1 MSNNESTARGE
12 DFVNSLGKAVREN
25 PLPSALIGMG
35 LVWLFTGAKT
45 PSKSGID
52 AAVGGA
58 LELGG
63 RLGEGARNLNASV
76 AGAFVTPGKGVRD
89 GGATMAQRTSDG
101 LSFLSGAFDN
111 QFFSTARSNM
121 SDLLQ
126 RQPFVL
132 GAIGLAIGAGVAASL
147 RTTETEVEIF
157 GKASSELQGKARD
170 FGVEQTRRATE
181 VLDGVATTVA
191 QEVRVQGLTSEEAA
205 RKVGD
210 VVKAVKG
217 VLNEA
222 PLSVRARLNST

>member
-1 MSNNESTARGE
+1 MSNNENTVRGE

-35 LVWLFTGAKT
+35 LIWLFTGAKT
-45 PSKSGID
+45 PSKSGLD

-58 LELGG
+58 SELGG
-63 RLGEGARNLNASV
+63 RIGEGARNLNASV
-76 AGAFVTPGKGVRD
+76 AGALVTAGNSVRD
-89 GGATMAQRTSDG
+89 GGAAAAQKTSDG
-101 LSFLSGAFDN
+101 LSSLSGAFDR
-111 QFFSTARSNM
+111 QFLSTARSNV

-126 RQPFVL
+126 RQPLVL

-170 FGVEQTRRATE
+170 FGAEQTRRATE

-191 QEVRVQGLTSEEAA
+191 QEARVQGLTSDAA
-205 RKVGD
+205 TRKVGD
-210 VVKAVKG
+210 IASAIKG

-222 PLSVRARLNST
+222 PQSVRTRLN

>member
-1 MSNNESTARGE
+1 MSNNESTARGA

-35 LVWLFTGAKT
+35 LVWLFAGAKT

-126 RQPFVL
+126 RQPLVL

-210 VVKAVKG
+210 VVTAVKG

>member
-1 MSNNESTARGE
+1 MSNNENTARGE

-35 LVWLFTGAKT
+35 LIWLFTGAKT
-45 PSKSGID
+45 PSKSGLD

-58 LELGG
+58 SELGG

-76 AGAFVTPGKGVRD
+76 AGALVTAGNGVRH
-89 GGATMAQRTSDG
+89 GGAAMAHRTSGG
-101 LSFLSGAFDN
+101 LSSLGSAFDT
-111 QFFSTARSNM
+111 QFSLTARSKM
-121 SDLLQ
+121 SGLLQ
-126 RQPFVL
+126 RQPLVL

-147 RTTETEVEIF
+147 RATETEVEIF

-170 FGVEQTRRATE
+170 FGAQQTRRATE

-191 QEVRVQGLTSEEAA
+191 QEARVQGLTLDAA
-205 RKVGD
+205 TRKVGD
-210 VVKAVKG
+210 AASAIKG

-222 PLSVRARLNST
+222 LQSVQTRLN

>member
-1 MSNNESTARGE
+1 MSNNENNARGE
-12 DFVNSLGKAVREN
+12 DFVKSLGKAVREN

-35 LVWLFTGAKT
+35 LVWLFTAAKT
-45 PSKSGID
+45 PSKSGVD
-52 AAVGGA
+52 AAMGGA
-58 LELGG
+58 TELGA

-76 AGAFVTPGKGVRD
+76 TGALVTAGNSVRD
-89 GGATMAQRTSDG
+89 GGAVMAQKTSDG
-101 LSFLSGAFDN
+101 LSSLSGAFDN

-126 RQPFVL
+126 RQPLVL

-157 GKASSELQGKARD
+157 GEASTELQGKARD
-170 FGVEQTRRATE
+170 FGVQQTRRATE

-191 QEVRVQGLTSEEAA
+191 QEARAQGLTSEAA
-205 RKVGD
+205 TRKVGN
-210 VVKAVKG
+210 VASAIKG

-222 PLSVRARLNST
+222 PHSVRARMN